1 LLRRADWL
9 PCAAMTDRLVRF
21 GVAMEASLLEQFD
34 QLVTA
39 RGATRSEA
47 FRDLARAAIQRAEVG
62 KSVEAVATFTLIY
75 DHHVRDLTE
84 RLTELQHELGDR
96 IRSTLHV
103 HLDHDHCLEIIVM
116 HGRSDLLKQ
125 QADRI
130 LAIKGVLHGAI
141 EIFPRQGHPHAHP
154 HPHGPGHAHSELEQR
169 PSRAQGRKVARGGA
183 GKKTSKA
190 AKKRHVRN
198 KSVT

>member
-1 LLRRADWL
+1 
-9 PCAAMTDRLVRF
+9 MTDPLVRF

-39 RGATRSEA
+39 RGSTRSEA
-47 FRDLARAAIQRAEVG
+47 LRDLARAAIQRAEVG

-141 EIFPRQGHPHAHP
+141 EIFPRHGHAHP
-154 HPHGPGHAHSELEQR
+154 HPHGPGHAHSDLEQR
-169 PSRAQGRKVARGGA
+169 PSRAQGRKVARGGG
-183 GKKTSKA
+183 GKASKA
-190 AKKRHVRN
+190 AKKRRARN